1 MRGETIA
8 LGVAVF
14 WTLSA
19 LFFEHAGKR
28 LGSVNLNL
36 IRLVCAFLMIGL
48 TLLLFSGNFLPVGAD
63 KATWWWMSLSGL
75 VGFVMGDYFLFAS
88 YNLIQARFSQLI
100 MTLAPPFAAVFGFL
114 LLGEK
119 MSWMALAGMLLTLTG
134 ISISI
139 LRKQNGTNTHKL
151 RMQLPVKGVL
161 FALVGA
167 LGQGVGIVL
176 SKQGMLAYEKV
187 YQPANAL
194 YIPLAA
200 TQMRTITGMVLFAL
214 IILIKGDTKRFV
226 GSLKDKKA
234 VRSAVTGS
242 VFGPYIGVTLSLM
255 AVQHANT
262 AVAST
267 IMATVPILIL
277 LPEYFFLKRRITWE
291 QVVGAVLSV
300 GGVAL
305 FFL

>member
-1 MRGETIA
+1 
-8 LGVAVF
+8 
-14 WTLSA
+14 
-19 LFFEHAGKR
+19 
-28 LGSVNLNL
+28 
-36 IRLVCAFLMIGL
+36 MIGL

-176 SKQGMLAYEKV
+176 SKQGMLDRK
-187 YQPANAL
+187 
-194 YIPLAA
+194 
-200 TQMRTITGMVLFAL
+200 
-214 IILIKGDTKRFV
+214 
-226 GSLKDKKA
+226 
-234 VRSAVTGS
+234 S
-242 VFGPYIGVTLSLM
+242 VV
-255 AVQHANT
+255 
-262 AVAST
+262 
-267 IMATVPILIL
+267 
-277 LPEYFFLKRRITWE
+277 
-291 QVVGAVLSV
+291 
-300 GGVAL
+300 
-305 FFL
+305 